1 MRNLS
6 LALAAAMAFA
16 IGVNAQT
23 SQPQTPQTQPDPN
36 QTITV
41 TGCVQKETDVL
52 KRPAAG
58 TGKVGMGDEFVL
70 TRSTIKIG
78 APATEPPTPTP
89 SEPAGAPGMA
99 EPGKIYRVTG
109 DKEAELKAH
118 VGHRVEI
125 AGTFKHEADARR
137 ELGAIGTSGKPPA
150 NPPEP
155 SNMNTPEITISSFR
169 MLSETCG
176 G

>member
-6 LALAAAMAFA
+6 AAILVGAMAFA

-23 SQPQTPQTQPDPN
+23 PQQQPDPN

-41 TGCVQKETDVL
+41 TGCVQQQTDVL
-52 KRPAAG
+52 KRPAVP
-58 TGKVGMGDEFVL
+58 GKVGMGDEFVL
-70 TRSTIKIG
+70 TRSAVRIG
-78 APATEPPTPTP
+78 APATEPPPQTPPTP
-89 SEPAGAPGMA
+89 PET

-118 VGHRVEI
+118 LGHRVEI
-125 AGTFKHEADARR
+125 TGKFKNEADARR

-150 NPPEP
+150 NAPEP
-155 SNMNTPEITISSFR
+155 TDINTPEITIDSFR
-169 MLSETCG
+169 MLSATCG

>member
-1 MRNLS
+1 
-6 LALAAAMAFA
+6 MAFA

-23 SQPQTPQTQPDPN
+23 PQQQPDPN

-41 TGCVQKETDVL
+41 TGCVQQQTDVL
-52 KRPAAG
+52 KRPPVA
-58 TGKVGMGDEFVL
+58 GKVGMADEFVL
-70 TRSTIKIG
+70 TRSAVKIG
-78 APATEPPTPTP
+78 APGTEASPQAQPTP
-89 SEPAGAPGMA
+89 PAATAGTA

-125 AGTFKHEADARR
+125 TGKFKHEADARR

-150 NPPEP
+150 NAPEP
-155 SNMNTPEITISSFR
+155 SDMNTPEITIASFR
-169 MLSETCG
+169 MLAATCG